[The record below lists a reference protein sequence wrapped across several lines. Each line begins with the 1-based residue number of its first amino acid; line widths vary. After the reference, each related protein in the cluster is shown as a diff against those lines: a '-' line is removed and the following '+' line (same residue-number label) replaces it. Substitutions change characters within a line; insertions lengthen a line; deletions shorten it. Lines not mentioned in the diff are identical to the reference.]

1 MLMTPGIAK
10 RREKRIE
17 GGDELEARQSAGA
30 SARLELEK
38 ATRLTTGRASRRG
51 TRLSSIRV
59 VSQQQTDA
67 SAAPIRRR

>member
-10 RREKRIE
+10 RQEKKIE

-30 SARLELEK
+30 SAHLELEK
-38 ATRLTTGRASRRG
+38 TTRLTAGAAFRRG

-59 VSQQQTDA
+59 VPERKTDA
-67 SAAPIRRR
+67 SAAPIRMR